1 MTSLAAIASFHP
13 PHRVS
18 IADYLSRHGVDE
30 AQTKVYERYY
40 GFSEIRIAEGM
51 GFAEQMLAA
60 AARLA
65 ELPRVRHRIRYVI
78 QARTMP
84 IAAPYPTNPLHAVR
98 SALGLAHATAF
109 CLNQQAC
116 ASGLLAVEVAGRL
129 LERDGDPEA
138 LALIFVGEK
147 TFTSSAQVLSF
158 TAVMGESTAAVLVA
172 PGDGPDTVLSYA
184 SQIHGRYYLGPRMPA
199 ELQNQF
205 ADGYA
210 DALAEVIRAALDGA
224 GLAID
229 DIKLI
234 LPHHVNR
241 MSWVRVLR
249 KLGIR
254 GGDRLFLD
262 NLAST
267 GHCFAADPFL
277 NRETAGEKGRLRSG
291 DRYVMTSVGLGATFS
306 AMVLSC

>member
-1 MTSLAAIASFHP
+1 MTSIAAIAGFHP
-13 PHRVS
+13 AQRVS
-18 IADYLSRHGVDE
+18 ISDYLCRHGVDE
-30 AQTKVYERYY
+30 AEIKVYERFY

-51 GFAEQMLAA
+51 GLADQMLVS

-65 ELPRVRHRIRYVI
+65 DLPRLRHRIRYVI

-84 IAAPYPTNPLHAVR
+84 IASPYPTNPLHTVR
-98 SALGLAHATAF
+98 SGLGLEHATAF

-129 LERDGDPEA
+129 LERDGDPQA

-147 TFTSSAQVLSF
+147 MFTSSAQVLSF

-172 PGDGPDTVLSYA
+172 PGEGPDTVLSYA
-184 SQIHGRYYLGPRMPA
+184 SRIYGRYYLGPRMPA
-199 ELQNQF
+199 ELNNQF

-210 DALAEVIRAALDGA
+210 DALAEVIRAAVDGA
-224 GLAID
+224 GLTID
-229 DIKLI
+229 DIALI

-249 KLGIR
+249 RLGLR
-254 GGDRLFLD
+254 GRDRLFLD

-277 NRETAGEKGRLRSG
+277 NRETAQQQGRLRNG
-291 DRYVMTSVGLGATFS
+291 DYYVMTSVGLGATFS
-306 AMVLSC
+306 AMVLAC